1 MPEIIPNWHP
11 LLVHFPIALIAIAAI
26 FHVAALLMRGRSGAA
41 PCAVLAHATLWL
53 AALAALPTA
62 FFGWQASNSVNH
74 DAAGH
79 AAMLTHISWAVGT
92 LTLLLVLAGW
102 DVLRNKV
109 DAAPAPWFAAA
120 VIGAWGVVSVTAWHG
135 GELVYR
141 HGLGVM
147 SLPVVEADHGHDH
160 GHGAAPV
167 IEEQGPAPA
176 VVPQED
182 AHDHSGHEHAH

>member
-11 LLVHFPIALIAIAAI
+11 LLVHFPIALIAVAAI
-26 FHVAALLMRGRSGAA
+26 FHVAAITTKGKVGAA

-53 AALAALPTA
+53 AALMALPAA

-102 DVLRNKV
+102 DALRNKV
-109 DAAPAPWFAAA
+109 DAVPAPWFAAA
-120 VIGAWGVVSVTAWHG
+120 VIAAWGVVSVTAWHG

-147 SLPVVEADHGHDH
+147 SLPEVKADHGHDH
-160 GHGAAPV
+160 GHAPAPV
-167 IEEQGPAPA
+167 TEKRGPAPA
-176 VVPQED
+176 AAPQED
-182 AHDHSGHEHAH
+182 AHDHSRHEHAH